1 MNNKVRDEFM
11 QCLSYAMEA
20 NGYEPCSLDVTD
32 GRDRWLIRFEIIDN
46 YVPRPIYFAIRK
58 NKKETLMEPLVGAA
72 LLAMGANAQAARR
85 N

>member
-1 MNNKVRDEFM
+1 VNNKVRDEFL

-20 NGYEPCSLDVTD
+20 NGYDPTALEVTD
-32 GRDRWLIRFEIIDN
+32 GRDRWLIRFEVVDK
-46 YVPRPIYFAIRK
+46 YEPHPIYFAIRK
-58 NKKETLMEPLVGAA
+58 NKQQTLMEPLVGAA